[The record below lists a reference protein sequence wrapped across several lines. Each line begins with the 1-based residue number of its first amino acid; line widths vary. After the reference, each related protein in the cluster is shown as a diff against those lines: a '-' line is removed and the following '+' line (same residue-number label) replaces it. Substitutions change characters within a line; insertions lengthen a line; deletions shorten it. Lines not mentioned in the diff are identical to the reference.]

1 MGFWGWVVVVVL
13 VVSVVGAMVQGWQ
26 EGSQQIA
33 KGKSHGISPMDMAK
47 HGALSEHMICPH
59 CQTKGRVLTKPIQR
73 KAGIS
78 GGKAT
83 GAILTGGV
91 SLLATGLSRK
101 EALTEAHCLN
111 CSSTWHF

>member
-1 MGFWGWVVVVVL
+1 MGFWGWVVVVLIIVF
-13 VVSVVGAMVQGWQ
+13 VIGAMVQGWQ

-33 KGKSHGISPMDMAK
+33 NGQAHGISPSDMAK
-47 HGALSEHMICPH
+47 HGALREQMICPH
-59 CQTKGRVLTKPIQR
+59 CQTKGRVLTKLIQK

-83 GAILTGGV
+83 GALLTGGV